1 TLDHIKKYPCDYAL
15 IDSPGEKYAGG
26 SGKAF
31 DWAQLDDDRALREKL
46 ILAGGL
52 NIQNI
57 SQAIQTV
64 HPIGVDVSSGVETD
78 KVKDIEKIKRFIE
91 LAKAK
96 GKVEIS

>member
-1 TLDHIKKYPCDYAL
+1 IKKYPCDYAL

-31 DWAQLDDDRALREKL
+31 DWSQLDDDKALREKL

-52 NIQNI
+52 NINNI

-64 HPIGVDVSSGVETD
+64 QPIGVDVSSGVETN
-78 KVKDIEKIKRFIE
+78 KRKDIKKIKQFIE
-91 LAKAK
+91 RAKAN
-96 GKVEIS
+96 GKVEVS